1 MGNVT
6 QQLLQFIDKGQ
17 TAYQVVENISTILT
31 QEGFE
36 KMPEYD
42 DWRLKPGGKY
52 YVTRNGSALIAFQIP
67 IKEPQGF
74 HIIATHG
81 DSPCFKVKENPEIIV
96 EDNYVKLNVEKYGGM
111 VMSSWLDRAL
121 SVAGRVVIRE
131 GDKLMEK
138 NIAIDKDLVVIPNV
152 AIHMNR
158 DLNKGMEYNAQK
170 DMCPLIS
177 MGQEKGGLLELI
189 AEKMNI
195 SSKNI
200 LGHDL
205 FLYIREKAKVVG
217 AEEEFVV
224 APRLDDLQSVFASVT
239 ALIKAASQNFIS
251 VCAVF
256 DNEEVGS
263 STRQGAN
270 STFLTEVM
278 EHLQESLSIT
288 KQRYRKLLSNSFL
301 LSADNAHAVHPNHPE
316 YADPTNRP
324 YLNKGMVIKY
334 HGGQKYTTDGISAA
348 KIKDICDKV
357 GVPYQT
363 YCNRSDI
370 AGGSTLGNCV
380 VTQVSIP
387 SVDIG
392 LPQLAMH
399 SAVETAGAL
408 DTEYAI
414 KAMHLFYEE

>member
-36 KMPEYD
+36 KIPEYD
-42 DWRLKPGGKY
+42 DWGLKPGGKY

-138 NIAIDKDLVVIPNV
+138 NIAIDKDLAVIPNV